1 MALVSFS
8 TTRNTG
14 DRSLPAE
21 VASPRLA
28 RSAETNPGKAKNKK
42 KLFTKFK
49 NRRFW
54 KATTKKARR
63 KDKSSKK
70 KNSRKN
76 KNNDTIGWKN
86 KSKKNRK
93 SRKARKDV
101 SKKAAK
107 KAKKSRRNKKN
118 NDSKKEKTWNSRKN
132 KGRKNKSKKKSKKSQ
147 NNSNSRKDQGRGEN
161 STTTDDCIK
170 IAVDALYNGLAK
182 KASNFDRQSMRIGTR
197 VTIIASKL
205 EKAGDY
211 ADLATELNTTVVK
224 CSEGSIDQAIADG
237 VVEVLDNCKD
247 QITTAC
253 AAPKVDQE
261 QIDECKI
268 MVKAFQEGS
277 ELCINVTKIEDKDKA
292 CECWESEEY
301 VKLVENIKGCVI
313 KESEKNVT
321 DRFKEC
327 KEAVKTC
334 NSAQKVSAPLL
345 LNCTGSSFTTTKE
358 ATTTEKATTAK
369 EPTNTTE
376 ATTEAET
383 LKKNIKALEKAKV
396 AIKTVA
402 GTTTNPEALA
412 DRAELTCT
420 LFIKLINTRKS

>member
-107 KAKKSRRNKKN
+107 KSRRNKKN
-118 NDSKKEKTWNSRKN
+118 DDSRKEKTWNSKKN
-132 KGRKNKSKKKSKKSQ
+132 KGRKSQ
-147 NNSNSRKDQGRGEN
+147 NNSNNRKDQGRGEN
-161 STTTDDCIK
+161 STTKDDCIK

-211 ADLATELNTTVVK
+211 ADLATEMNTTAVK

-253 AAPKVDQE
+253 AAPKVDQK